1 MEVSVISEFEME
13 EIQELGTRT
22 KQRTHVSVF
31 GLEGFLE
38 IAKTKSRCISSK
50 RRGAHF
56 SSPKQ
61 KRLREFIDWPLEGA
75 RIFVIETKK
84 DLKVEA
90 MLERTNGAFPLL
102 QAQTTIYS

>member
-1 MEVSVISEFEME
+1 MKVSVINECEVE

-22 KQRTHVSVF
+22 KQRIHVSIF

-50 RRGAHF
+50 RRGAYF

-61 KRLREFIDWPLEGA
+61 KRLKGLH
-75 RIFVIETKK
+75 
-84 DLKVEA
+84 
-90 MLERTNGAFPLL
+90 
-102 QAQTTIYS
+102 